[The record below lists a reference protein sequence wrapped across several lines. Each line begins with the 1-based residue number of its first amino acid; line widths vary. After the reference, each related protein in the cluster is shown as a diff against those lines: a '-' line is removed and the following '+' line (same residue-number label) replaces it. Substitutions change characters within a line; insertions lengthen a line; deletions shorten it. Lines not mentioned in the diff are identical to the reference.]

1 MDSFRDNTY
10 CFEDYVSLIKSSVAV
25 EIDSEKD

>member
-10 CFEDYVSLIKSSVAV
+10 CFEDYVSLIKSSV
-25 EIDSEKD
+25 EIDSKED